1 MGAARGGSEETM
13 LASEIKVCRPRAGGE
28 PGAML
33 ASEKQER
40 SSLNEPQSGWIAP
53 SSAREWIDRSG
64 ARCMEIPERCSRVDK
79 QERCSLCGNP
89 EIYSRMETVERS
101 SQVGRVER
109 GREGR
114 KKRVVQ
120 QKSTGR
126 EGRPKWVAQQKTWG
140 IGTARRARRRWGI
153 KQQERGRRGGRRR
166 LTVTYL

>member
-1 MGAARGGSEETM
+1 M

-40 SSLNEPQSGWIAP
+40 SSLNETQSGWIAP

-89 EIYSRMETVERS
+89 EINSRMETVERGTH
-101 SQVGRVER
+101 QNHCQNFE
-109 GREGR
+109 
-114 KKRVVQ
+114 KLKVVVFL
-120 QKSTGR
+120 
-126 EGRPKWVAQQKTWG
+126 PNAQLK
-140 IGTARRARRRWGI
+140 
-153 KQQERGRRGGRRR
+153 
-166 LTVTYL
+166 

>member
-1 MGAARGGSEETM
+1 M

-40 SSLNEPQSGWIAP
+40 SSLNETQSGWIAP

-64 ARCMEIPERCSRVDK
+64 ARCMEIPEQCSRVDK

-120 QKSTGR
+120 QK
-126 EGRPKWVAQQKTWG
+126 AQGGKAGQNGSHNRKHG
-140 IGTARRARRRWGI
+140 ASEP
-153 KQQERGRRGGRRR
+153 QEERGDDGETNSKSGADGGAGGD
-166 LTVTYL
+166 

>member
-1 MGAARGGSEETM
+1 
-13 LASEIKVCRPRAGGE
+13 
-28 PGAML
+28 
-33 ASEKQER
+33 
-40 SSLNEPQSGWIAP
+40 
-53 SSAREWIDRSG
+53 
-64 ARCMEIPERCSRVDK
+64 MEIPERCSRVDK

-126 EGRPKWVAQQKTWG
+126 EGRPKWVARQKTWG
-140 IGTARRARRRWGI
+140 IGTARRARRRWGN
-153 KQQERGRRGGRRR
+153 KQQERGRQGQEEKL
-166 LTVTYL
+166 LTVTYLRVDPSPKL

>member
-1 MGAARGGSEETM
+1 MDAHAEYNDVPRLYVEM
-13 LASEIKVCRPRAGGE
+13 CRPRAGGE

-40 SSLNEPQSGWIAP
+40 SSLNETQSGWIAP

-126 EGRPKWVAQQKTWG
+126 EGRPKWVAQQ
-140 IGTARRARRRWGI
+140 
-153 KQQERGRRGGRRR
+153 
-166 LTVTYL
+166 

>member
-1 MGAARGGSEETM
+1 M

-40 SSLNEPQSGWIAP
+40 SSLNETQSGWIAP

-101 SQVGRVER
+101 SQVGREHKFATIQVIHRLYLQWLTNTR
-109 GREGR
+109 GTISVDSVGFGPTSEAHI
-114 KKRVVQ
+114 
-120 QKSTGR
+120 SSSS
-126 EGRPKWVAQQKTWG
+126 
-140 IGTARRARRRWGI
+140 
-153 KQQERGRRGGRRR
+153 
-166 LTVTYL
+166 

>member
-1 MGAARGGSEETM
+1 MESPETM
-13 LASEIKVCRPRAGGE
+13 LASEIKVCRPKAGGE

-40 SSLNEPQSGWIAP
+40 SSLNETQSGWIAP
-53 SSAREWIDRSG
+53 RSAREWIDRSG

-109 GREGR
+109 GRR
-114 KKRVVQ
+114 FSAFFCVVLQ
-120 QKSTGR
+120 
-126 EGRPKWVAQQKTWG
+126 
-140 IGTARRARRRWGI
+140 
-153 KQQERGRRGGRRR
+153 
-166 LTVTYL
+166 

>member
-1 MGAARGGSEETM
+1 M

-40 SSLNEPQSGWIAP
+40 SSLNETQSGWIAP

-126 EGRPKWVAQQKTWG
+126 EGRPKWVAQQKNMGHRNRKKSAETMG
-140 IGTARRARRRWGI
+140 KQTARAG
-153 KQQERGRRGGRRR
+153 QTGAGGE
-166 LTVTYL
+166 VTNRDLP